1 MERIKKMTERF
12 TIKMAPEDILQIQ
25 EAAERA
31 HLAPTVYARKI
42 LLDNCNPLLTREKWT
57 SGNGKE

>member
-1 MERIKKMTERF
+1 MTERF

-25 EAAERA
+25 KAAERA